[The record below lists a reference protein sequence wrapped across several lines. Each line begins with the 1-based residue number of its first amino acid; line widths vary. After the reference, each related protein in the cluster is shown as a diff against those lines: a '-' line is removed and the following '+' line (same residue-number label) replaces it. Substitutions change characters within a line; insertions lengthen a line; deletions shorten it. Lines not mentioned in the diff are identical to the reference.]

1 MEHISAELK
10 KTLDDHKTK
19 EGFIKVTE
27 KPLTGLTSEQKVILN
42 RKGNML
48 FNQGRIDEASRIFIT
63 TGYSDGLTR
72 VGDTFMKKEQSIK
85 ALKYYI
91 LAHNH
96 NKSDSVC
103 EKIAGVISML
113 IRER

>member
-1 MEHISAELK
+1 METITAKLK
-10 KTLDDHKTK
+10 KTLDEHEIPD
-19 EGFIKVTE
+19 GFIKVTE
-27 KPLTGLTSEQKVILN
+27 KPLQGLTSEQKVILN

-48 FNQGRIDEASRIFIT
+48 FNQGRIEEACRIFIT

-72 VGDTFMKKEQSIK
+72 IGDGYMKKQQALT

-96 NKSDSVC
+96 NKSDSVYQ
-103 EKIAGVISML
+103 KIADIISML